1 MFPPAIDIISTSL
14 AIAPLTESTRIKIEA
29 SPRDI
34 LSNLV
39 SFSTSASMPW
49 T

>member
-1 MFPPAIDIISTSL
+1 MAIDIISTSL
-14 AIAPLTESTRIKIEA
+14 AVAYSDGNKEQIEA

-39 SFSTSASMPW
+39 SISCFRWHVMEPRI
-49 T
+49 